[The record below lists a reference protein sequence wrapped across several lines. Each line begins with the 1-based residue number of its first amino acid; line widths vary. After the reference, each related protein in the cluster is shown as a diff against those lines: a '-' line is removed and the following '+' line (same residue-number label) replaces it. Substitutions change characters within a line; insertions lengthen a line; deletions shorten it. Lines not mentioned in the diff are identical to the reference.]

1 MRDNRTILVAADID
15 VVLVGMGTPAEAEKF
30 RQELDLPFP
39 LICDPEKHL
48 YGRYGLKKATIRQI
62 ASPGLLMKGL
72 QAVSQGYFPA
82 RPQGDPMQMPGTF
95 VIDKGGRFLLQHFA
109 RDAAD
114 HLAVAAIIEAVRKTR
129 PASSSS

>member
-1 MRDNRTILVAADID
+1 MRDNKAALDTADIN
-15 VVLVGMGTPAEAEKF
+15 VVLVGMGKPAEAEKF
-30 RQELDLPFP
+30 RQELDVAFP

-48 YGRYGLKKATIRQI
+48 YGTYGLKKATFGQI
-62 ASPGLLMKGL
+62 ASPGLLLKGL
-72 QAVSQGYFPA
+72 QAVSQGHFLG

-95 VIDKGGRFLLQHFA
+95 IIDKGGRFLLQHFA

-114 HLAVAAIIEAVRKTR
+114 HLAVAAIIGAVQKTR